1 MAAYRNRLLQGLA
14 LSLVCIVLLGST
26 GPSRSADARF
36 NELGHKLMCKCGC
49 NQILLECNHVG
60 CAYSTQM
67 RDELTAALTRGSS
80 GGPGSSTPD
89 SDELVLQSF
98 VQKYGA
104 TVLAAPTTS
113 GFNIVAWIIPFVAL
127 VLGITLVVVIVRK
140 WKYRV
145 QPVGAQDLT
154 EAELDEFRRRAHE
167 ETQV

>member
-1 MAAYRNRLLQGLA
+1 MLKRCKYIVQVVTLA
-14 LSLVCIVLLGST
+14 FVCSGLLGA
-26 GPSRSADARF
+26 GPANKSADARF
-36 NELGHKLMCKCGC
+36 DDLGHKLMCKCGC

-60 CAYSTQM
+60 CSYSTQM

-140 WKYRV
+140 WKFRV
-145 QPVGAQDLT
+145 QPVGAQNLSPM
-154 EAELDEFRRRAHE
+154 ELDEFRRRARE
-167 ETQV
+167 ETQL

>member
-1 MAAYRNRLLQGLA
+1 MALLRNRLLQGLA
-14 LSLVCIVLLGST
+14 LAIVCVVFLGSS
-26 GPSRSADARF
+26 GPSRSVDARF
-36 NELGHKLMCKCGC
+36 NDLGHKLMCKCGC

-67 RDELTAALTRGSS
+67 RDELMAALTRGSS
-80 GGPGSSTPD
+80 GGPGSGTPV

-127 VLGITLVVVIVRK
+127 VLGITLVAVIARK
-140 WKYRV
+140 WKFRV

-154 EAELDEFRRRAHE
+154 ETELDEFRRRARE
-167 ETQV
+167 ETKL